1 MFEGIWKQK
10 RGNKGVLKM
19 WIKDQDR
26 HEDSILLEEL
36 TEEAKQI
43 MNGSNNQEK
52 MEIKNQ
58 FFRDCVDMVER
69 ISKFEVR

>member
-1 MFEGIWKQK
+1 MSGGIWKQK
-10 RGNKGVLKM
+10 RGNKGVSRM

>member
-1 MFEGIWKQK
+1 MG
-10 RGNKGVLKM
+10 
-19 WIKDQDR
+19 IKDQDR